1 MYLQIPFSKID
12 NEVELIP
19 LIMANKY
26 VDLSTVKFLM
36 NDVQDVDSVLAKER
50 YQDHDSDS
58 IDLFLDSVKQ
68 FGDKELFPYFKEM
81 DEKPAYHSEGKVIVH
96 PQVEKMM
103 KEGGEMGLI
112 AAPFDYDD
120 GGLQLPLLVH
130 TAAGYILDAAN
141 NHLPG
146 YSGLTSGAAE
156 LIIEFGS
163 DALKETYT
171 PKMLSGDWGGT
182 MCLTEPQAGSSLS
195 DIVTKASPSDE
206 GFYKISGQKIFISGG
221 DHQYADNIVHL
232 LLARIEGAPAGTK
245 GISLFVVPKKRVN
258 KDGSLTPN
266 DVTTVADFQKM
277 GQRGYC
283 TTHLGFGDKDDCQGY
298 LVGEANKGLHYMFLM
313 MNGARIAVGRTA
325 SAIASG
331 AYYASL
337 EYANERPQGRK
348 LSSDGT
354 KNINQKQ
361 NLIVEHP
368 DVRRMLLL
376 QKAVVEGSM
385 NLIFRAARYYDL
397 QHTATDEAEKH
408 KYHTLLEMIIP
419 VVKTYPS
426 EAGIYSI
433 NNGLQVLGGYGFCA
447 DYILQQYYR
456 DIRICAIY
464 EGTTG
469 IQSQDLLGR
478 KMMLNNGEG
487 AQLLLAEINTTIEA
501 ALQIPGLENWAKQL
515 REQLKRTQEVLG
527 HLVPFAIK
535 GDYERF
541 LADASVFME
550 FFSLIIIGWSWLEI
564 GLVSKRALITGSDK
578 YESAFYE
585 SKLDALEYFFVYE
598 LPKTKGLAEILLHPS
613 SVTIKKEKEY
623 IS

>member
-1 MYLQIPFSKID
+1 
-12 NEVELIP
+12 
-19 LIMANKY
+19 MATKY
-26 VDLSTVKFLM
+26 VDLPTVKFLM
-36 NDVQDVDSVLAKER
+36 NQVQDLNTVLTKER
-50 YQDHDSDS
+50 YQDHDSES
-58 IDLFLDSVKQ
+58 VDLFLDSVKQ
-68 FGDKELFPYFKEM
+68 FADKELFPYFKEM
-81 DEKPAYHSEGKVIVH
+81 DEKPAYHKDGTVHVH

-103 KEGGEMGLI
+103 VEGGALGLI
-112 AAPFDYDD
+112 SAPFDYED
-120 GGLQLPLLVH
+120 GGLQIPLLVH

-156 LIIEFGS
+156 LIIAFGS
-163 DALKETYT
+163 DALKEKFT
-171 PKMLSGDWGGT
+171 PKMLTGEWGGT

-195 DIVTKASPSDE
+195 DIVTKATPTDQ
-206 GFYKISGQKIFISGG
+206 GHYKISGQKIFISGG

-245 GISLFVVPKKRVN
+245 GISLFVVPKFRPDS
-258 KDGSLTPN
+258 DGNLHSN

-354 KNINQKQ
+354 KNLNQKQ
-361 NLIVEHP
+361 SLIVEHP

-376 QKAVVEGSM
+376 QKAMVEGSM
-385 NLIFRAARYYDL
+385 NLVFRAARYHDL
-397 QHTATDEAEKH
+397 EHTATDKNEKH
-408 KYHTLLEMIIP
+408 KYHNLLEMIIP

-433 NNGLQVLGGYGFCA
+433 NNGLQVLGGYGFCT

-487 AQLLLAEINTTIEA
+487 AQLLMAEINETLEA
-501 ALQIPGLENWAKQL
+501 AIQTPGLENWAKQL
-515 REQLKRTQEVLG
+515 GEQLQQTQQVLE
-527 HLVPFAIK
+527 HLVPFAMK

-541 LADASVFME
+541 LADASIFME

-564 GLVSKRALITGSDK
+564 GVASKRALITGDTSN
-578 YESAFYE
+578 EANFYE
-585 SKLDALEYFFVYE
+585 SKLEALEYFFVYE
-598 LPKTKGLAEILLHPS
+598 LPKTKGHAEILMHSS

>member
-1 MYLQIPFSKID
+1 
-12 NEVELIP
+12 
-19 LIMANKY
+19 MATKY
-26 VDLSTVKFLM
+26 VDLPTVKFLM
-36 NDVQDVDSVLAKER
+36 NQVQDLNTVLTKER
-50 YQDHDSDS
+50 YQDHDSES
-58 IDLFLDSVKQ
+58 VDLFLDSVKQ
-68 FGDKELFPYFKEM
+68 FADKELFPYFKEM
-81 DEKPAYHSEGKVIVH
+81 DEKPAYHKDGTVHVH

-103 KEGGEMGLI
+103 VEGGALGLI
-112 AAPFDYDD
+112 SAPFDYED
-120 GGLQLPLLVH
+120 GGLQIPLLVH

-156 LIIEFGS
+156 LIIAFGS
-163 DALKETYT
+163 DALKEKFTT
-171 PKMLSGDWGGT
+171 KMLTGEWGGT

-195 DIVTKASPSDE
+195 DIVTKATPTDQ
-206 GFYKISGQKIFISGG
+206 GHYKISGQKIFISGG

-245 GISLFVVPKKRVN
+245 GISLFVVPKFRPDS
-258 KDGSLTPN
+258 DGNLHSN

-283 TTHLGFGDKDDCQGY
+283 TTHLGFGDKDDCEGY
-298 LVGEANKGLHYMFLM
+298 LVGEANKGLNYMFLM

-354 KNINQKQ
+354 KNLNQKQ
-361 NLIVEHP
+361 SLIVEHP

-376 QKAVVEGSM
+376 QKAMVEGSM
-385 NLIFRAARYYDL
+385 NLVFRAARYHDL
-397 QHTATDEAEKH
+397 EHTATDKNEKQ
-408 KYHTLLEMIIP
+408 KYHNLLDMIIP
-419 VVKTYPS
+419 VIKTYPS

-433 NNGLQVLGGYGFCA
+433 NNGLQVLGGYGFCT

-487 AQLLLAEINTTIEA
+487 AQLLMAEINETLEA
-501 ALQIPGLENWAKQL
+501 ALQTPGLENWAKQL
-515 REQLKRTQEVLG
+515 GEQLQQTQQVLE
-527 HLVPFAIK
+527 HLVPFAMK

-541 LADASVFME
+541 LADASIFME

-564 GLVSKRALITGSDK
+564 GVASKRALITGDTSHEAD
-578 YESAFYE
+578 FYE
-585 SKLDALEYFFVYE
+585 SKLEALEYFFVYE
-598 LPKTKGLAEILLHPS
+598 LSKAKGHAEILMHPS
-613 SVTIKKEKEY
+613 SVTIKNEKEH